1 MLSDEQLEA
10 ARNAAL
16 YRLPVDRNI
25 ALDLIQEI
33 DCLRAENESL
43 KSSIDSEVERRV
55 NDVLDAEWRRGLVT
69 YEYVSCE
76 MVKYEFDESPTW
88 QDIQRFRL
96 TALGWSIGMTVLR
109 DAILRAENERLRA
122 GRLRAETVFK
132 IRDTLTDRRE
142 ELRAIWE
149 GRRDYLIEDVSEA
162 LADLDRAYP
171 PEEV

>member
-1 MLSDEQLEA
+1 MLSDEELAGIREKA
-10 ARNAAL
+10 RRWRNA
-16 YRLPVDRNI
+16 PCQTTIEMCD
-25 ALDLIQEI
+25 EI
-33 DCLRAENESL
+33 SRLRAENESL

-122 GRLRAETVFK
+122 GRLRAETV
-132 IRDTLTDRRE
+132 IAARECLSVAWRDSVWGTKRIA
-142 ELRAIWE
+142 ELSDAI
-149 GRRDYLIEDVSEA
+149 
-162 LADLDRAYP
+162 ADLDRCSP
-171 PEEV
+171 PEEVGDAE